1 MPRKPVNPRPGTGAF
16 MAFKRAPLTNS
27 LPHSFFPSS
36 KDGSRIVFAPDRDG
50 NFELYQIYN

>member
-1 MPRKPVNPRPGTGAF
+1 